1 MNFLTSFRGAL
12 RAVCLS
18 GGALAAAF
26 APIASHADN
35 WPEKPVRVI
44 VAGPAGGSA
53 DIVARLL
60 GDSLSK
66 VLGQPAVV
74 DPRPGAAGVIA
85 VNELSQAPH
94 DGYTVLIAV
103 NSLVSEVPHIV
114 KLRVDMAKEV
124 KPVVEIA
131 RTGLVLVGAP
141 SVPAKDLRQLV
152 SYVKTQPGKV
162 SYASYSAGTMSHLLG
177 LQFNKAAGID
187 LTHVGYKGSTPALT
201 DVMGGHVP
209 LMFDGIPTSLPLIA
223 AGKIRPFA
231 VSSPKRSPLL
241 PDVPTFA
248 ELGYPQME
256 ALSWLAVWVK
266 PDVPAA
272 VQNRLREAIEKAL
285 AQPGMRARLNE
296 IGFELPGAN
305 RSSEELMRALASDS
319 AKTEALLREI
329 GFKPE

>member
-1 MNFLTSFRGAL
+1 MDFTTSLRGAL
-12 RAVCLS
+12 RAICFA
-18 GGALAAAF
+18 GFAGIAAF
-26 APIASHADN
+26 APIASQADN

-60 GDSLSK
+60 GDNLSK

-74 DPRPGAAGVIA
+74 DPRPGAAGAIA
-85 VNELSQAPH
+85 VNELSRAPH
-94 DGYTVLIAV
+94 DGHTVLVAV

-114 KLRVDMAKEV
+114 KLPVDMSREI
-124 KPVVEIA
+124 KPVAEIA

-141 SVPAKDLRQLV
+141 SVPAKDLKELV

-187 LTHVGYKGSTPALT
+187 LVHVGYKGSTPALA

-209 LMFDGIPTSLPLIA
+209 LMFDGIPTSLPLITG
-223 AGKIRPFA
+223 GKIRPFA

-248 ELGYPQME
+248 ELGYPQLE
-256 ALSWLAVWVK
+256 AVSWLAVWVK
-266 PDVPAA
+266 PDVPAT
-272 VQNRLREAIEKAL
+272 VQNRLREAIEKSL
-285 AQPGMRARLNE
+285 AQPGMRTRLSE
-296 IGFELPGAN
+296 IGFELPGVN
-305 RSSEELMRALASDS
+305 RSPEELTRALASDS